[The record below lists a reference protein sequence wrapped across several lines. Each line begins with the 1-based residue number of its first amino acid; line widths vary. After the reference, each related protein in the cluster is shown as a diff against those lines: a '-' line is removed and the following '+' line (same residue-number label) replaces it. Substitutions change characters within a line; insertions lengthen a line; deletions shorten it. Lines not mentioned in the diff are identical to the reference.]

1 MILTEGNEG
10 NEEAGKL
17 WSDRCDDPS
26 DGKIIE
32 RMREG
37 KGFELTGRL
46 YFDYCL
52 NIEMNM
58 VFRALD
64 DGTRRAILD
73 LLRRGDLAAGAIA
86 DHFEVSK
93 PTISHHLDLLKQAD
107 LILAE
112 RRGQFIVYSLNTSV
126 VDDCIAWLVKLKEKG
141 KNHEKA
147 KRRMAATRNP
157 AHPILRRRAAVG

>member
-1 MILTEGNEG
+1 
-10 NEEAGKL
+10 
-17 WSDRCDDPS
+17 
-26 DGKIIE
+26 
-32 RMREG
+32 MREG

-52 NIEMNM
+52 NIEMLNV

-73 LLRRGDLAAGAIA
+73 LLRRGDLTAGAIA
-86 DHFEVSK
+86 DHFQVSK

-126 VDDCIAWLVKLKEKG
+126 VDDCITWLLKLKEKG
-141 KNHEKA
+141 SRHEPSK
-147 KRRMAATRNP
+147 KRMASTPPP
-157 AHPILRRRAAVG
+157 AHPLLRRRPALG